1 MLNLVSISIVV
12 FVLGVIVGRIWGR
25 YKWFPKPGMPASP
38 ADRVVLANTQR
49 EYAEALPD
57 LNLVNKAL
65 LAKLRKQPGISGIDP
80 KDPEL
85 TSAAAMR
92 ECELILIS
100 AVKRRV
106 DEGLKQVKEEGYI
119 KDE

>member
-1 MLNLVSISIVV
+1 MNLVSTSIVV

-38 ADRVVLANTQR
+38 ADRAVLANTQR
-49 EYAEALPD
+49 EYTEALPD

-65 LAKLRKQPGISGIDP
+65 LAKLQKQPGISDIDP

-100 AVKRRV
+100 AAKRRV
-106 DEGLKQVKEEGYI
+106 DEGLKQVKEESYI